1 MKLTPLDIRK
11 QEFKKSMRGF
21 DPEEVEAFLIMVA
34 DELEIVLREKNQQSD
49 ELIKLRTQLRDYQ
62 QVEHTL
68 RETLMKATNTVEES
82 RFNSLREAEL
92 RIHEAELQ
100 AEKIIENAKEELQEL
115 RSEINLLRAQKESF
129 SRRLRHLLESQIELL
144 DVLGID
150 DTMVKQVTE
159 ETTPSPAL
167 RGRLPR
173 PVLPSEEEPTSSS
186 PVRASAMASPQA
198 PPIFA
203 GPPLGTAPV
212 TPPPM
217 PPAAPLSSSQQAPA
231 GPAAEPY
238 SQSAGEPRIIRGERR
253 FDEPTGMRMVD
264 ETDEEFRDDQE
275 QEPPRDSTLSDQIV
289 I

>member
-1 MKLTPLDIRK
+1 LDIRK
-11 QEFKKSMRGF
+11 QEFKKSMRGY

-34 DELEIVLREKNQQSD
+34 DELEIILRDKNLQND

-100 AEKIIENAKEELQEL
+100 AEKIIEQAKEELQAL
-115 RSEINLLRAQKESF
+115 HSEISLLRAQKESF

-150 DTMVKQVTE
+150 DAMSKPSE
-159 ETTPSPAL
+159 ESAGSSPAL

-173 PVLPSEEEPTSSS
+173 PVIPAEPEGHAA
-186 PVRASAMASPQA
+186 PGMAHPQSAAAAHAM
-198 PPIFA
+198 
-203 GPPLGTAPV
+203 
-212 TPPPM
+212 PPPYQPASSV
-217 PPAAPLSSSQQAPA
+217 PPAAATSVPPHSVVPPA
-231 GPAAEPY
+231 GEPASESFSHSEA
-238 SQSAGEPRIIRGERR
+238 PRIIRGERR
-253 FDEPTGMRMVD
+253 FDEPTGMRIVD
-264 ETDEEFRDDQE
+264 EDAEEEMRDKDQE
-275 QEPPRDSTLSDQIV
+275 QERGQDNNLSDQIV
-289 I
+289 M